1 MLFSAFKDNTN
12 KFGMSKIV
20 VILMILLEINLC
32 QDAENFTYSQTDN
45 LFIKPRSSIGIYGT
59 LSTVADE
66 YLSSSSINITT
77 EI

>member
-1 MLFSAFKDNTN
+1 MLFSAFSKSTN
-12 KFGMSKIV
+12 KFDISKIL
-20 VILMILLEINLC
+20 VILMILLEINIC

-45 LFIKPRSSIGIYGT
+45 FFIKPSSSIGIYGT
-59 LSTVADE
+59 LSTAADE